1 MTVSMSA
8 SALYSRFRGLD
19 ANKDGLLEWEEFYE
33 WISED
38 DCDMTRGKAE
48 QIFQKVDSDG
58 DGKLSFGEFVKCCKD
73 FMGIQLLEPKQEEPA
88 PPAPAAPAEQAEQ
101 LEQTIQ
107 PVQPQKA
114 VEEVHAPVKEAVVP
128 RKKAADNAPRK
139 TATTEGAIVSRRAG
153 SLPNLLTRR
162 STGGKAG
169 TMSST
174 ISSIQ
179 EPEIPGAH
187 KSRMAP
193 PLPTPGPGAY
203 NNTVSEKVPGGSYF
217 GTGHIT
223 VGIDNNDTAVGFAQ
237 EKTSFI
243 KYDLNRNG
251 TLDYQELCKL
261 LRRGDPNLTDM
272 EVQALFDAL
281 DKDKDGNVGFNEL
294 SEYLHPPGATFE
306 HSTWRKKLRTA
317 FNLSCPGPADY
328 VGNDKALAGKRNAPR
343 AVIPSQRRMTDHG
356 VNSLSP
362 GPAAYKGNH
371 TASAFHK
378 NAYSA
383 TFGTAP
389 KGMGSRSPSPGP
401 GSYVQNFSVL
411 AHQKQ
416 GPRATIGA
424 ARRALCYEGHVEP
437 SPGPAT
443 YCTNVQHK
451 VKGGNY
457 FGVPGRMS
465 LPDLPYEKRQFA
477 SCDAN
482 KDGTLGADEVYSILC
497 QADPRISAAEAKQ
510 IFDSC
515 DRDGDG
521 KINFDE
527 LRDYLHPVS
536 ANENTAYRK
545 VMRDGFSV
553 KSPGPLDYDTIAPRN
568 SKIRGGSIGRA
579 RR

>member
-1 MTVSMSA
+1 M
-8 SALYSRFRGLD
+8 
-19 ANKDGLLEWEEFYE
+19 
-33 WISED
+33 
-38 DCDMTRGKAE
+38 
-48 QIFQKVDSDG
+48 
-58 DGKLSFGEFVKCCKD
+58 
-73 FMGIQLLEPKQEEPA
+73 
-88 PPAPAAPAEQAEQ
+88 
-101 LEQTIQ
+101 
-107 PVQPQKA
+107 
-114 VEEVHAPVKEAVVP
+114 P